1 MLKLFSTR
9 KWLVTLLLLVAAM
22 VMPVTGKAQMTLT
35 YDSSSSGYTNE
46 TASNLFDGNTS
57 TKWCYDAPSTSSS
70 AWVVFKANE
79 ACRLKGYTITTAN
92 DNASYRNRNPKDWK
106 IYGSNDKSNWTLL
119 VSVSN
124 DSKLQDENS
133 TPYKYTLATGIATK
147 YEYYKWEITANQGAG
162 VFQVSEFSITVSQ
175 CTETEHE
182 VALLLKEQRDATC
195 TEVGYTQNVYQCSS
209 CGRCYSDAEC
219 THAIDLASVISPAK
233 GHQFNGENGDCS
245 VCGVSHML
253 SHAGTSADPFQ
264 ISNADDLY
272 WFAAWVNGTYTPAEG
287 ETAVTHLDACAVL
300 TNDITVNTGVLN
312 ANGTL
317 VSDVSGFREWTP
329 IGRRDFSYDGIF
341 NGQGHTISGL
351 YFNDSQRSYVGF
363 FGYTEIHS
371 KISNVGIVD
380 SYFCGSTYVGGM
392 CGRGYGIIENCYN
405 ANTVSGTSIVGG
417 VCGFKDYRPI
427 NNCYIT
433 GAVSGSDHVGGV
445 CGYNYGI
452 ISNCYFNSEK
462 CDKDAVGTNHSSTVI
477 NTKGKTTAQFASGE
491 VCYLLNKGVT
501 NDTQSWYQNLASEGG
516 DTYPV
521 LKSNGN
527 NTVYVSQPCTLQFSN
542 TPVAIE
548 HSLDP
553 DGFCTKCGGY
563 EPATL
568 TTDKHDINGDGEK
581 DEVYEIANA
590 GQLYWFAALVNGTL
604 ADGTAQNPS
613 AKAVLLNDITVNT
626 GVLTADGTLASDV
639 SGFRVWTPVGNDSNP
654 YQGTFDGQSHTV
666 SGLYFNNSATDY
678 VGLFGYIGNGG
689 KISNVGV
696 VDSYFYGKNDV
707 GGVCGYRYGS
717 ISNCYSA
724 SAVSGYHNVGG
735 VCGLHD
741 YGVISNCYSAGAVS
755 GSVYVGGVCGYHNYG
770 NISNCYSAGAV
781 SGSDNVGS
789 VCGYNYRGTVL
800 YCYFNSEKCNKDA
813 VGTNESGTVTNVEGK
828 TTAQFAS
835 GEVCYL
841 LNEGKTD
848 GTQIWYQDLTPETGD
863 KSPIWKATGENTVY
877 QVTKYSGC
885 EHEPGTSVELYSN
898 LNKDIY
904 EGYTSEGTCSHGY
917 QKADFN
923 STENAYEISNV
934 GQLYWFAALVNGT
947 LTDGTPQNLS
957 ANAVLVNDI
966 TVNTGVLTADG
977 TLASDVSGFKVWTP
991 IGNFKNQYKGTFD
1004 GQSHTVSGL
1013 YFKNLAT
1020 DYVGL
1025 FGCIGSGG
1033 KITNVGVVDSYFYG
1047 KDEVGGV
1054 CGRSIS
1060 ASISNCYSAGS
1071 VSGSSSFV
1079 GGVCGYSDNG
1089 NISNCYS
1096 AGAVIGSSYV
1106 GGVCGNNHSGE
1117 TSNCYSVGSVRGG
1130 TDVGGVC
1137 GKTNNGT
1144 ISNCYSVGAVSG
1156 PTSVGGVCGNNY
1168 FSTISNCYFDSEECD
1183 KYAIGSNSGTATN
1196 VEGKTTAQFS
1206 SGEVCYLLNTGKS
1219 DGTQAWYQNL
1229 TLETGDKYPV
1239 LTSNG
1244 NNTVYYASLLCGG
1257 INNVG
1262 NTYANTET
1270 VSVEHVLGEEVSFN
1284 SEKAIYQKTCQRTG
1298 CGTAFY
1304 FADSKGLYAAEEDEG
1319 TFTTD
1324 TYVLQDATEYV
1335 NQAVCT
1341 ATEFTYTRS
1350 FPGTN
1355 WAAWY
1360 VPFELTLTDEICSK
1374 YKFSRISNVH
1384 QYDTDYNG
1392 TADKTIVESFIQKPG
1407 VTLQANYP
1415 YLVKP
1420 VTEADREM
1428 SLTLTNVVAAKAESN
1443 SIDCQ
1448 SVDYKYTFT
1457 GTYSGLGDGGTADN
1471 SPYALFSDGQWWHFR
1486 SLSPMRHY
1494 LTISS
1499 LTPAYL
1505 AAPALIVLQVT
1516 GEEGA
1521 TGIVNPYDENRKKS
1535 ETYDLSGRRLPEHN
1549 QHGLMIRDGKVIW
1562 KK

>member
-22 VMPVTGKAQMTLT
+22 VMPKMAWAEITPTKP
-35 YDSSSSGYTNE
+35 SSG
-46 TASNLFDGNTS
+46 D
-57 TKWCYDAPSTSSS
+57 
-70 AWVVFKANE
+70 
-79 ACRLKGYTITTAN
+79 
-92 DNASYRNRNPKDWK
+92 
-106 IYGSNDKSNWTLL
+106 
-119 VSVSN
+119 
-124 DSKLQDENS
+124 
-133 TPYKYTLATGIATK
+133 
-147 YEYYKWEITANQGAG
+147 
-162 VFQVSEFSITVSQ
+162 
-175 CTETEHE
+175 
-182 VALLLKEQRDATC
+182 
-195 TEVGYTQNVYQCSS
+195 
-209 CGRCYSDAEC
+209 
-219 THAIDLASVISPAK
+219 
-233 GHQFNGENGDCS
+233 
-245 VCGVSHML
+245 
-253 SHAGTSADPFQ
+253 GTSANPYQ
-264 ISNADDLY
+264 IGTAEELY
-272 WFAAWVNGTYTPAEG
+272 WFAGLVNGTLTDG
-287 ETAVTHLDACAVL
+287 TAQNTSANAVL
-300 TNDITVNTGVLN
+300 VNDITVNTGVLN
-312 ANGTL
+312 ADGTL

-329 IGRRDFSYDGIF
+329 IGRVDFSYDGIF

-351 YFNDSQRSYVGF
+351 YFNHSQSRYVGF

-380 SYFCGSTYVGGM
+380 SYFCGYTYVGGM

-433 GAVSGSDHVGGV
+433 GAVSGSEHVGGV
-445 CGYNYGI
+445 CGYNYGT

-462 CDKDAVGTNHSSTVI
+462 CDKDAVGTNHGGTVT
-477 NTKGKTTAQFASGE
+477 NTNGKTTAQFASGE

-581 DEVYEIANA
+581 DAVYEIVNA

-613 AKAVLLNDITVNT
+613 AKAVLVNDITVNT

-666 SGLYFNNSATDY
+666 RGLYFNNSATDY

-755 GSVYVGGVCGYHNYG
+755 GSSYVGGVCGTNSG
-770 NISNCYSAGAV
+770 SISNCYSAGTV
-781 SGSDNVGS
+781 SCNDCAGG
-789 VCGYNYRGTVL
+789 VCGFNSRGTVL

-848 GTQIWYQDLTPETGD
+848 GTQIWYQNLTPETGD
-863 KSPIWKATGENTVY
+863 QSPIWKATGENTVY

-885 EHEPGTSVELYSN
+885 EHEPGTSVKLYSN

-923 STENAYEISNV
+923 STDNAYEISNV
-934 GQLYWFAALVNGT
+934 GQLLWFAGLVNGT
-947 LTDGTPQNLS
+947 LSDGTTQNLS

-991 IGNFKNQYKGTFD
+991 IGNFDNQYKGTFD

-1013 YFKNLAT
+1013 YFDNSAT

-1033 KITNVGVVDSYFYG
+1033 KITNVSVVDSYFYG

-1054 CGRSIS
+1054 CGRNNS
-1060 ASISNCYSAGS
+1060 ASISNCYSAGA

-1079 GGVCGYSDNG
+1079 GGVCGYSDSG

-1096 AGAVIGSSYV
+1096 ASAVIGNTYV
-1106 GGVCGNNHSGE
+1106 GGVCG
-1117 TSNCYSVGSVRGG
+1117 Y
-1130 TDVGGVC
+1130 
-1137 GKTNNGT
+1137 NG
-1144 ISNCYSVGAVSG
+1144 Y
-1156 PTSVGGVCGNNY
+1156 Y
-1168 FSTISNCYFDSEECD
+1168 STISNCYFDSEKCD
-1183 KYAIGSNSGTATN
+1183 KEAVGKNYISTVTN
-1196 VEGKTTAQFS
+1196 TEGKTTAQFA
-1206 SGEVCYLLNTGKS
+1206 SGEVCYLLNGSKS
-1219 DGTQAWYQNL
+1219 DGTQAWYQDL
-1229 TLETGDKYPV
+1229 TPETGDKYPV
-1239 LTSNG
+1239 LTSSG

-1284 SEKAIYQKTCQRTG
+1284 EEKSIYQKICQRTG

-1304 FADSKGLYAAEEDEG
+1304 FADSKGLYAAEEDAEG
-1319 TFTTD
+1319 AFTTD

-1360 VPFELTLTDEICSK
+1360 VPFELTLTEEICSK

-1457 GTYSGLGDGGTADN
+1457 GTYSGLGDGGTADS

-1499 LTPAYL
+1499 LTPSYL

-1521 TGIVNPYDENRKKS
+1521 TGIVTPYDENRKKS

>member
-1 MLKLFSTR
+1 M
-9 KWLVTLLLLVAAM
+9 
-22 VMPVTGKAQMTLT
+22 
-35 YDSSSSGYTNE
+35 
-46 TASNLFDGNTS
+46 
-57 TKWCYDAPSTSSS
+57 
-70 AWVVFKANE
+70 
-79 ACRLKGYTITTAN
+79 
-92 DNASYRNRNPKDWK
+92 
-106 IYGSNDKSNWTLL
+106 
-119 VSVSN
+119 
-124 DSKLQDENS
+124 
-133 TPYKYTLATGIATK
+133 
-147 YEYYKWEITANQGAG
+147 
-162 VFQVSEFSITVSQ
+162 
-175 CTETEHE
+175 
-182 VALLLKEQRDATC
+182 
-195 TEVGYTQNVYQCSS
+195 
-209 CGRCYSDAEC
+209 
-219 THAIDLASVISPAK
+219 
-233 GHQFNGENGDCS
+233 
-245 VCGVSHML
+245 
-253 SHAGTSADPFQ
+253 
-264 ISNADDLY
+264 
-272 WFAAWVNGTYTPAEG
+272 
-287 ETAVTHLDACAVL
+287 
-300 TNDITVNTGVLN
+300 
-312 ANGTL
+312 
-317 VSDVSGFREWTP
+317 
-329 IGRRDFSYDGIF
+329 
-341 NGQGHTISGL
+341 
-351 YFNDSQRSYVGF
+351 
-363 FGYTEIHS
+363 
-371 KISNVGIVD
+371 
-380 SYFCGSTYVGGM
+380 
-392 CGRGYGIIENCYN
+392 
-405 ANTVSGTSIVGG
+405 
-417 VCGFKDYRPI
+417 CGFKDYRPI

-445 CGYNYGI
+445 CGYNYGT

-462 CDKDAVGTNHSSTVI
+462 YDKDAVGTNHSSTVI

-501 NDTQSWYQNLASEGG
+501 NGTQSWYQNLASEGG

-581 DEVYEIANA
+581 DAVYEIANA

-666 SGLYFNNSATDY
+666 RGLYFNNSATDY

-689 KISNVGV
+689 MISNVGV

-800 YCYFNSEKCNKDA
+800 YCYFNSEKCKKDA
-813 VGTNESGTVTNVEGK
+813 VGTNDSGTVTNVEGK

-848 GTQIWYQDLTPETGD
+848 GTQIWYQDLTAETGD
-863 KSPIWKATGENTVY
+863 QSPIWKATGGNTVY

-904 EGYTSEGTCSHGY
+904 EGYTSEGTCPHGY

-923 STENAYEISNV
+923 STVNAYEISNV

-947 LTDGTPQNLS
+947 LSDGTAQNLS

-991 IGNFKNQYKGTFD
+991 IGNFDNQYKGTFD

-1013 YFKNLAT
+1013 YFDNSAT

-1047 KDEVGGV
+1047 SNDVGGV
-1054 CGRSIS
+1054 CGRNIS

-1071 VSGSSSFV
+1071 VSGNSSFV

-1096 AGAVIGSSYV
+1096 ASAVIGNTYV

-1183 KYAIGSNSGTATN
+1183 KDAVGTSNFSIATN
-1196 VEGKTTAQFS
+1196 VEGKTTAQFA
-1206 SGEVCYLLNTGKS
+1206 SGEVCYLLNAGKS
-1219 DGTQAWYQNL
+1219 DGTQAW
-1229 TLETGDKYPV
+1229 
-1239 LTSNG
+1239 
-1244 NNTVYYASLLCGG
+1244 
-1257 INNVG
+1257 
-1262 NTYANTET
+1262 
-1270 VSVEHVLGEEVSFN
+1270 
-1284 SEKAIYQKTCQRTG
+1284 
-1298 CGTAFY
+1298 
-1304 FADSKGLYAAEEDEG
+1304 
-1319 TFTTD
+1319 
-1324 TYVLQDATEYV
+1324 
-1335 NQAVCT
+1335 
-1341 ATEFTYTRS
+1341 
-1350 FPGTN
+1350 
-1355 WAAWY
+1355 
-1360 VPFELTLTDEICSK
+1360 
-1374 YKFSRISNVH
+1374 
-1384 QYDTDYNG
+1384 
-1392 TADKTIVESFIQKPG
+1392 
-1407 VTLQANYP
+1407 
-1415 YLVKP
+1415 
-1420 VTEADREM
+1420 
-1428 SLTLTNVVAAKAESN
+1428 
-1443 SIDCQ
+1443 
-1448 SVDYKYTFT
+1448 
-1457 GTYSGLGDGGTADN
+1457 
-1471 SPYALFSDGQWWHFR
+1471 
-1486 SLSPMRHY
+1486 
-1494 LTISS
+1494 
-1499 LTPAYL
+1499 
-1505 AAPALIVLQVT
+1505 
-1516 GEEGA
+1516 
-1521 TGIVNPYDENRKKS
+1521 
-1535 ETYDLSGRRLPEHN
+1535 
-1549 QHGLMIRDGKVIW
+1549 
-1562 KK
+1562 